1 MYLSKYLRKAVAGLA
16 MLSVPVAALA
26 VPASAADNTGP
37 TIADTAIAVSSLDGF
52 DGNTGDFDM
61 LLQALIAADLVGAV
75 ADADADLT
83 VFAPTDQA
91 FVRLARDLGYSE
103 RGYNEAGAFAYI
115 VEQLTALGGGDP
127 IPVLTD
133 VLLYHVS
140 PGSTFYSALQN
151 NTVEVPTLLGVSFT
165 AEGRHLI
172 DAAPAIEDP
181 RIKNPLTD
189 IETSNGVIHGINR
202 VLLPVAVGGDA
213 PAPEPTPEPTPES
226 GPTIADTAIAV
237 SSLDGFDGNT
247 GDFDMLLQALIA
259 ADLVGAVADADAD
272 LTVFAPTD
280 QAFVRLA
287 RDLGYSER
295 GYNEAGAFAY
305 IVEQLTALGG
315 GDPIPVL
322 TDVLLYHVSPGSTF
336 YSALQN
342 NTVEVPTL
350 LGVSFTAEGR
360 HLIDAAPAIE
370 DPRIKNPLT
379 DIETS
384 NGVIHGINRVL
395 IPLGL

>member
-52 DGNTGDFDM
+52 DGNNGDFDM
-61 LLQALIAADLVGAV
+61 LLQALIAADLVDAV
-75 ADADADLT
+75 ADADADADLT

-91 FVRLARDLGYSE
+91 FVRLARDLGYAE
-103 RGYNEAGAFAYI
+103 RGYDEAGAFAYI

-172 DAAPAIEDP
+172 DEA
-181 RIKNPLTD
+181 
-189 IETSNGVIHGINR
+189 TSLRN
-202 VLLPVAVGGDA
+202 
-213 PAPEPTPEPTPES
+213 
-226 GPTIADTAIAV
+226 
-237 SSLDGFDGNT
+237 
-247 GDFDMLLQALIA
+247 
-259 ADLVGAVADADAD
+259 
-272 LTVFAPTD
+272 
-280 QAFVRLA
+280 
-287 RDLGYSER
+287 
-295 GYNEAGAFAY
+295 
-305 IVEQLTALGG
+305 
-315 GDPIPVL
+315 
-322 TDVLLYHVSPGSTF
+322 
-336 YSALQN
+336 
-342 NTVEVPTL
+342 
-350 LGVSFTAEGR
+350 
-360 HLIDAAPAIE
+360 
-370 DPRIKNPLT
+370 PRIKNPLT

>member
-1 MYLSKYLRKAVAGLA
+1 MQLVRILRRAVATVALLA
-16 MLSVPVAALA
+16 LPATLLA
-26 VPASAADNTGP
+26 TTASASESGP

-52 DGNTGDFDM
+52 DGNNGDFDM
-61 LLQALIAADLVGAV
+61 LIQALIAADLVGAV
-75 ADADADLT
+75 ADPSADLT

-91 FVRLARDLGYSE
+91 FVRLARDLGYAE
-103 RGYNEAGAFAYI
+103 RGYDEAGAFAYI
-115 VEQLTALGGGDP
+115 VEQLTVLGDGDP
-127 IPVLTD
+127 IPVLTN

-140 PGSTFYSALQN
+140 PGSTFYGDIKAAGS
-151 NTVEVPTLLGVSFT
+151 VEVPTLLGASFT
-165 AEGRHLI
+165 ANGRHLV
-172 DAAPAIEDP
+172 DAAPSLMDP

-202 VLLPVAVGGDA
+202 VLIPVDIGGE
-213 PAPEPTPEPTPES
+213 PEPEL
-226 GPTIADTAIAV
+226 PTIADTAIAV
-237 SSLDGFDGNT
+237 SSLDGFDGNN
-247 GDFDMLLQALIA
+247 GDFDMLIQALIA
-259 ADLVGAVADADAD
+259 ADLVGAVADPSAD

-287 RDLGYSER
+287 RDLGYAER
-295 GYNEAGAFAY
+295 GYDEAGAFAY
-305 IVEQLTALGG
+305 IVEQLTVLGD

-322 TDVLLYHVSPGSTF
+322 TNVLLYHVSPGSTF
-336 YSALQN
+336 YGDIKAAGS
-342 NTVEVPTL
+342 VEVPTL
-350 LGVSFTAEGR
+350 LGASFTANGR
-360 HLIDAAPAIE
+360 HLVDAAPSLM

>member
-52 DGNTGDFDM
+52 DDNTGDFDM

-140 PGSTFYSALQN
+140 PGSTFYSALQ
-151 NTVEVPTLLGVSFT
+151 
-165 AEGRHLI
+165 
-172 DAAPAIEDP
+172 
-181 RIKNPLTD
+181 
-189 IETSNGVIHGINR
+189 
-202 VLLPVAVGGDA
+202 
-213 PAPEPTPEPTPES
+213 
-226 GPTIADTAIAV
+226 
-237 SSLDGFDGNT
+237 
-247 GDFDMLLQALIA
+247 
-259 ADLVGAVADADAD
+259 
-272 LTVFAPTD
+272 
-280 QAFVRLA
+280 
-287 RDLGYSER
+287 
-295 GYNEAGAFAY
+295 
-305 IVEQLTALGG
+305 
-315 GDPIPVL
+315 
-322 TDVLLYHVSPGSTF
+322 
-336 YSALQN
+336 
-342 NTVEVPTL
+342 
-350 LGVSFTAEGR
+350 
-360 HLIDAAPAIE
+360 
-370 DPRIKNPLT
+370 PRIKNPLT

>member
-1 MYLSKYLRKAVAGLA
+1 MYLSKYLRKAVAGIA
-16 MLSVPVAALA
+16 MLSVPIAAMA
-26 VPASAADNTGP
+26 VPASADNTGP

-52 DGNTGDFDM
+52 DGNNGDFDM
-61 LLQALIAADLVGAV
+61 LIQALIAADLVGAV
-75 ADADADLT
+75 ADPAADLT

-91 FVRLARDLGYSE
+91 FVRLARDLGYAE

-151 NTVEVPTLLGVSFT
+151 NTVEVPTLLGASFT

-202 VLLPVAVGGDA
+202 VLLPVAVGGEA
-213 PAPEPTPEPTPES
+213 PAPEATPEPEPES

-237 SSLDGFDGNT
+237 SSLDGFDGNN
-247 GDFDMLLQALIA
+247 GDFDMLIQALIA
-259 ADLVGAVADADAD
+259 ADLVGAVADPAAD

-287 RDLGYSER
+287 RDLGYAER

-305 IVEQLTALGG
+305 IVEQLTVLGG

-350 LGVSFTAEGR
+350 LGVSFTAQGR
-360 HLIDAAPAIE
+360 HLIDEASSLRN
-370 DPRIKNPLT
+370 PRIKNTLT

>member
-172 DAAPAIEDP
+172 DEATSLRNP

-360 HLIDAAPAIE
+360 HLIDEATSLRN
-370 DPRIKNPLT
+370 PRIKNPLT